1 MPEQDAAQA
10 AGAAVGSGIL
20 IVYFAVIILMI
31 VSMWKVFSKAGE
43 PGWASIVP
51 IYNVIVLLKI
61 AGKPW
66 WWLFLLFI
74 PIVNLVIAIITYVA
88 LAQNF
93 GKGGGFAAGLILLP
107 VIFLPMLAF
116 GDAQFKGAPAAVA
129 A

>member
-107 VIFLPMLAF
+107 VIFLPILAF